1 MIARRACRPLPN
13 SRFET
18 MRAST
23 KTILLTGAVLLAQT
37 MAGLV
42 PFDAAHAA
50 DAVSTFKDWSLYVH
64 QDKNGKLCYIASVP
78 TKQEGTFSKR
88 GQPAVM
94 VAKLP
99 SAPPNEQV
107 SVQPGY
113 SYKASSDVAFAV
125 DGTKFSLFTQGEHA
139 WAKTSADDKA
149 LIEAMR
155 KGSSLKVSGTSTRD
169 TTSTDT
175 YSLTGFTAAYNA
187 MRDKCPDGKKS

>member
-1 MIARRACRPLPN
+1 
-13 SRFET
+13 
-18 MRAST
+18 MRASI
-23 KTILLTGAVLLAQT
+23 KTILLTGAVLQTLSGLA
-37 MAGLV
+37 LS
-42 PFDAAHAA
+42 DAAHAA

-64 QDKNGKLCYIASVP
+64 QDKSGKLCYIASVP
-78 TKQEGTFSKR
+78 SKQEGTFSKR

-113 SYKASSDVAFAV
+113 TYKTGSDVTFTV
-125 DGTKFSLFTQGEHA
+125 DSTKFSLFTQGEHA

-149 LIEAMR
+149 LIDALR
-155 KGSSLKVSGTSTRD
+155 KGTSLKVSGTSARN
-169 TTSTDT
+169 TTSNDT
-175 YSLTGFTAAYNA
+175 YSLSGFTAAYNA